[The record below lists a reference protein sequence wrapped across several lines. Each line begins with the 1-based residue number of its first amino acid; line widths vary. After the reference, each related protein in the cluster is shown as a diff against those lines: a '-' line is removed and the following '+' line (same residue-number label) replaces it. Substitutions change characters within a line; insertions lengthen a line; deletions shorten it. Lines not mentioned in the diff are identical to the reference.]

1 LPDTIKNEAC
11 ENEMSIGE
19 VEQHIVQEATWFDPE
34 TGLEWQCESP
44 GRMNW
49 HDAQAYAQFLAIN
62 GKGAWRLPTA
72 RELET
77 LLDRTVLLNR
87 TMYRPV
93 MREEIPFRD
102 NLSYWSST
110 TFGPDKNNAWI
121 VMFDGAYVLSYY
133 KTNKYHVRCV
143 RV

>member
-1 LPDTIKNEAC
+1 MHAKVIDI
-11 ENEMSIGE
+11 SVGE
-19 VEQHIVQEATWFDPE
+19 VEQHLIQEATWIDPE

-49 HDAQAYAQFLAIN
+49 HDAQSYAQTLSIS
-62 GKGAWRLPTA
+62 GKDDWRLPTA
-72 RELET
+72 SELET
-77 LLDRTVLLNR
+77 LLDRTILLDR
-87 TMYRPV
+87 TVYRPV

-110 TFGPDKNNAWI
+110 TFGSNKNNAWI

-143 RV
+143 RG